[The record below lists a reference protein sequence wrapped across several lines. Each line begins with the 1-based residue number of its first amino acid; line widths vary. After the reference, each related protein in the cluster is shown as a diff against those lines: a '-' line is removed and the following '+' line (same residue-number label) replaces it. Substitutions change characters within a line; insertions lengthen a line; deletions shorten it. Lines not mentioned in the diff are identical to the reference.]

1 MIICKRTFKMKKFNN
16 LIIKNKNSK
25 MEKNNLN
32 IVDSFKKVIKRFMIL
47 ENIFSNLIN
56 FNKISIAHKNNMYIL
71 VYFEISLFYYNLLIK
86 NSFFYNLRKF

>member
-1 MIICKRTFKMKKFNN
+1 MKKFNN